1 MNTGRMFYNDASGN
15 FPLLIIKIILSNV
28 DNQQPTIAIPCR
40 PVKCLKCLSLG
51 LTQHPLIHGDAFMK
65 AKTIM
70 FVMGSALV
78 LLCAGLLIAGTA
90 YYKANVNPVHYDL
103 QENDEIS
110 WGIFDTYSKDGVPMT
125 EYKAVLNAK
134 IADVGDTLIDTD
146 AEQDLTILTEVI
158 MGTFLGMDL
167 KIPVYF
173 DIYTFTTILLDVVTS
188 DISLPELSA
197 IHVVTSESAR
207 AFQTVLENLSHSVLP
222 SEENATTLARYM
234 SFFTIGILPT
244 SFNYTILTDFCVWVN
259 DFTDWLLGF
268 PVFEIEDSSS
278 SLTIRVNSTSY
289 GNLSSLIQ
297 DAGVQFY
304 DNETVGTFTMTWDKD
319 AGLLKESI
327 VKVTY
332 VSSNVVREFG
342 LRLVRTTMTD
352 SYPDT
357 LSETDFSLDLAS
369 SGELIALKVS
379 NIVMLGLSATTLIGM
394 ILLYRKRV

>member
-1 MNTGRMFYNDASGN
+1 
-15 FPLLIIKIILSNV
+15 
-28 DNQQPTIAIPCR
+28 
-40 PVKCLKCLSLG
+40 
-51 LTQHPLIHGDAFMK
+51 MK